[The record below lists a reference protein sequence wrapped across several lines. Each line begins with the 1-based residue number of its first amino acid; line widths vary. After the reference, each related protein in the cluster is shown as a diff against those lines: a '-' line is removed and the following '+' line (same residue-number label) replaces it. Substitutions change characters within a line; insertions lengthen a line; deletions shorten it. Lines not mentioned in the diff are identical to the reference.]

1 MLDVNK
7 AVKIAV
13 DAMGGDYAPE
23 EIVKGAVM
31 GAKKENVEIILV
43 GPIDILERE
52 LTKYHASHLPIS
64 YIRADEVIKEGEHPA
79 FAIRHKPNASII
91 VATELVKLGKADAM
105 VSAGPTGA
113 ACVSAIRFLGM
124 MLGIERPAVCVP
136 LVGFAPKTVLVDGGA
151 NIDCKPRQL
160 LSFAVIGSVYAKKLL
175 NIPSPKVAILSVGA
189 EEGKGSRL
197 IQESYPLLQN
207 SGLDFIGNI
216 EGNDVL
222 NERAN
227 VIVCDGIVGNVL
239 MKFYESLGQYV
250 VEWLKGRLGNLPLAG
265 SVKKLLDQMISFT
278 KITKNE
284 SNGGGLLWG
293 VNGVVHLMHGNSR
306 AHQVDKAIARASNAV
321 KTDLIGFL
329 KSELSKLSIIR

>member
-1 MLDVNK
+1 MSNVNGRIR
-7 AVKIAV
+7 IAV

-23 EIVKGAVM
+23 EIIKGAVKA
-31 GAKKENVEIILV
+31 AKRGGVEITLV
-43 GPIDILERE
+43 GPVDILERE
-52 LTKYHASHLPIS
+52 LAKHDISHLLVTQV
-64 YIRADEVIKEGEHPA
+64 RADEVIKEGEHPA
-79 FAIRHKPNASII
+79 FAIRHKANASII

-113 ACVSAIRFLGM
+113 ASVSAIRSLGM
-124 MLGIERPAVCVP
+124 MPGIERPAVCVP

-151 NIDCKPRQL
+151 NIDCKPYQL

-175 NIPSPKVAILSVGA
+175 NIPNPKVALLSVGA

-197 IQESYPLLQN
+197 IRESYPLLQN
-207 SGLDFIGNI
+207 SSLDFIGNI
-216 EGNDVL
+216 EGNDIL
-222 NERAN
+222 SGRAN

-250 VEWLKGRLGNLPLAG
+250 VRWLKGRLGNLPLAG
-265 SVKKLLDQMISFT
+265 SVKKVLDQAISFT
-278 KITKNE
+278 KITRDE
-284 SNGGGLLWG
+284 SDGGGLLWG

-306 AHQVDKAIARASNAV
+306 AHQVDKAIARTSNAI

-329 KSELSKLSIIR
+329 KSELGKLSFIR